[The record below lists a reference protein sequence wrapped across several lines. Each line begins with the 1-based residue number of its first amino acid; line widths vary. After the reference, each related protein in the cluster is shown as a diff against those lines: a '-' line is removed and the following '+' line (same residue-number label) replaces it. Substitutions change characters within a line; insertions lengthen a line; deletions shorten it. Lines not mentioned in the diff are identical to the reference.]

1 MKVAYI
7 TTYDP
12 TDISGWSGASINILK
27 TLKSCGFQI
36 ETIGNLHDKCS
47 LFTRMKKVIYS
58 KLLSKHYLRDREPM
72 VLKSYASQVEKA
84 LESIDYDI
92 VFSPGTVP
100 IAYLKTEK
108 PIVFWTDAT
117 FAGMIDFYPSF
128 SNLCAETIKDGN
140 EMEQSALSKCSLA
153 IYEGEW
159 AANTATENY
168 DVDPKKVKVVPFG
181 ANVHC
186 DRKEQDIVNI
196 TNKKNFD
203 TCKLLFIGAEW
214 FRKGGDFAV
223 KVADILNQRGV
234 RTELHMVG
242 DKPSTTLPGFVKH
255 HGFISIKT
263 DEGRSVLDKLMSES
277 HFLIL
282 PTRADAVPIVFAD
295 ASSFG
300 LPSLTTRVGGTT
312 EGIRDG
318 KNGQT
323 FPLDEHPEK
332 YCDYIERLLASKEEY
347 AALALSS
354 FREYSERMNWASSGK
369 QISRLLYDIV
379 RQNNI

>member
-1 MKVAYI
+1 MKIAYV

-12 TDISGWSGASINILK
+12 TDIEAWSGSGANILK
-27 TLKSCGFQI
+27 TLQNCGFQI

-47 LFTRMKKVIYS
+47 LLTRMKKVVYS
-58 KLLSKHYLRDREPM
+58 KLLSKNYLRDREPM
-72 VLKSYASQVEKA
+72 VLKNYASQIEKA

-108 PIVFWTDAT
+108 PIVFWTDAA
-117 FAGMIDFYPSF
+117 FAGIIDFYPSF
-128 SNLCAETIKDGN
+128 SNLCTETIKDGN
-140 EMEQSALSKCSLA
+140 EMEQLALSKCSLA
-153 IYEGEW
+153 IYQAEW
-159 AANTATENY
+159 GANTAIENY

-186 DRKEQDIVNI
+186 DRKEQDIIDI
-196 TNKKNFD
+196 TNKKSFD

-234 RTELHMVG
+234 KTELHMVG

-255 HGFISIKT
+255 HGFISRKT
-263 DEGRSVLDKLMSES
+263 DEGRSALDKLMSES
-277 HFLIL
+277 HFLIQ
-282 PTRADAVPIVFAD
+282 PSRAEGFGLVFAE

-300 LPSLTTRVGGTT
+300 LPSLATKVGGIPTA
-312 EGIRDG
+312 ILDG

-323 FPLDEHPEK
+323 FPLDESPEK
-332 YCDYIERLLASKEEY
+332 YCNYLEKLMSSKEEY

-354 FREYSERMNWASSGK
+354 FREYSERINWASGGK
-369 QISRLLYDIV
+369 QISKLLHNIV
-379 RQNNI
+379 RQTNI